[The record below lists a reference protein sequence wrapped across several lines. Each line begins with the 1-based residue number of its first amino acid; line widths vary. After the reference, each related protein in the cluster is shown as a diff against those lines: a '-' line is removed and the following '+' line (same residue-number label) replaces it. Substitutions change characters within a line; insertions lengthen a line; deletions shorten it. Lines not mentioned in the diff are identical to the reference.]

1 MDSLTRQFA
10 HRTVFSIPDASA
22 VQVRCT
28 AGTLWLTL
36 DHDPRDVI
44 LTAGESFVTTEHRR
58 ALLYALEPAAFTLAS
73 LQRGPG
79 VVPLAAPAAA

>member
-1 MDSLTRQFA
+1 MDSLSRQLA

-44 LTAGESFVTTEHRR
+44 LAAGESFVTTEHRR
-58 ALLYALEPAAFTLAS
+58 ALLYALEPAAFTLAC

-79 VVPLAAPAAA
+79 VAPLVAPAAA

>member
-1 MDSLTRQFA
+1 MEHSAQALA
-10 HRTVFSIPDASA
+10 HRALFSIPDASA

-44 LTAGESFVTTEHRR
+44 LAAGESFATGEHRR
-58 ALLYALEPAAFTLAS
+58 ALLYALEPAAFTLAPA
-73 LQRGPG
+73 QRGLDI
-79 VVPLAAPAAA
+79 LAEARTALA